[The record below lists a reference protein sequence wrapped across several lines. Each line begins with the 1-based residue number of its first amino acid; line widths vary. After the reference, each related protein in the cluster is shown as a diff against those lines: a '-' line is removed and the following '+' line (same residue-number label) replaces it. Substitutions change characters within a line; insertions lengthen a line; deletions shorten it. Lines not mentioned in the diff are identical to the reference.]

1 MDYCH
6 KHSQEQLCKN
16 ISLLNHLISLITNI
30 FSIKIFL
37 EILMISINNIL
48 NCMVNLNKKEDNPEL
63 SEGLTF

>member
-16 ISLLNHLISLITNI
+16 ISLLNHLISL
-30 FSIKIFL
+30 IKIFL